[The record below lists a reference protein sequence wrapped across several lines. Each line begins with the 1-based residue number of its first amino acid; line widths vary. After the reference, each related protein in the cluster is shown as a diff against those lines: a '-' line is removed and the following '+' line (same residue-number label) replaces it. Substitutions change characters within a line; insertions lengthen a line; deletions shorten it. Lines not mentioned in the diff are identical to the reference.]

1 MKPFLN
7 GGEYKWVEDFVLG
20 ALVTTIS
27 RDTGQQNAPHVE
39 QIQRYL
45 NAKSV
50 GALFWS
56 ADIN

>member
-7 GGEYKWVEDFVLG
+7 GGEYKWVESFVLG

-27 RDTGQQNAPHVE
+27 RDTGQRNAPHVE
-39 QIQRYL
+39 QIQRYS

-50 GALFWS
+50 GALS
-56 ADIN
+56 

>member
-1 MKPFLN
+1 MNPSLN
-7 GGEYKWVEDFVLG
+7 GGEYKWLEDFVLG

-27 RDTGQQNAPHVE
+27 RDTGQQDAPHVE

-50 GALFWS
+50 GALF
-56 ADIN
+56 

>member
-7 GGEYKWVEDFVLG
+7 GGEYEWLGDFVLG
-20 ALVTTIS
+20 ALVMTIS

-39 QIQRYL
+39 QIQRCL